1 MLSLQH
7 FILDLNIEL
16 CYTLARLLLLASE
29 NARFPVADLN
39 IIIDNLLNN

>member
-16 CYTLARLLLLASE
+16 RYIIARLLLLASK
-29 NARFPVADLN
+29 NARFPAADLD